1 VASNPLLLSREEGYM
16 RLSRNNLIAVALF
29 SLAIVL
35 ALYGE
40 RLFDWA
46 SGLPRGD
53 ALLFSAAAGG
63 SISEVHRALSQG
75 ATVNA
80 RSEANMTPLMVACT
94 GRHPHIVKALL
105 ELGAD
110 PNAHAGYGITPM
122 YNAIVADDP
131 EIVTIL
137 INGGADLRV
146 VRYGE
151 TLLELA
157 NRMECHRAAGV
168 LKRLGAKPAAAA

>member
-1 VASNPLLLSREEGYM
+1 VASNPLLLSREKGYM
-16 RLSRNNLIAVALF
+16 RFSRNNLIAVAMIATAIL
-29 SLAIVL
+29 LAM
-35 ALYGE
+35 YGE

-53 ALLFSAAAGG
+53 DLLFSAAAGG
-63 SISEVHRALSQG
+63 SISEIHRALSQG

-80 RSEANMTPLMVACT
+80 RSEANLTPLMVACT
-94 GRHPHIVKALL
+94 GRHPHVVRALL

-110 PNAHAGYGITPM
+110 PNAHAGHGITPM

-131 EIVTIL
+131 EIVGLL
-137 INGGADLRV
+137 INGGADLRI

-151 TLLELA
+151 TLLDVA
-157 NRMECHRAAGV
+157 NRLECHRAAGV
-168 LKRLGAKPAAAA
+168 LKRVGVKTAAAA